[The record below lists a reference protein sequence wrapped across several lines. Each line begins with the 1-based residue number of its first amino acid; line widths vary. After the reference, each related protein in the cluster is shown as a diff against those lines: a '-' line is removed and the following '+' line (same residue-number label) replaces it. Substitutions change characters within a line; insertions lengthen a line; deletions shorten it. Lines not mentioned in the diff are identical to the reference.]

1 MIENTLVA
9 ARFPVPLL
17 EKMREYCDKND
28 LNQSQLI
35 RRGVVAIINPIQH
48 HPVDQPEA
56 VAKSGWTVGRR

>member
-35 RRGVVAIINPIQH
+35 RRGVVAILNHNPIQH
-48 HPVDQPEA
+48 QPEA
-56 VAKSGWTVGRR
+56 VVKSGWSVGRR